1 MIPGLTTKLS
11 ETNVAAAASIFAKS
25 DIVRVTDTTSTT
37 QLTTIV
43 PGAAGFSQIICL
55 QNKSGA
61 SITVVTTGNV
71 SGGGTFTILTQEMA
85 VLVFSKL
92 EQKWSVCHR
101 GT

>member
-25 DIVRVTDTTSTT
+25 DIVRITDTTSTT

-43 PGAAGFSQIICL
+43 PGAAGFSQVIFL
-55 QNKSGA
+55 QNKTAA
-61 SITVVTTGNV
+61 SITLLTTGNIV
-71 SGGGTFTILTQEMA
+71 AVGSITVLSNRMA

-92 EQKWSVCHR
+92 EQKWSVCND
-101 GT
+101 T